1 MTNTMNHSKYLDAFS
16 SLTLAGAF
24 PFGLV
29 KDFEARSGSRSST
42 VAPNSVDP
50 AMGSTFLT
58 THSCMSIPSRPD
70 HSFHLA
76 AGALADDLKD
86 PL

>member
-16 SLTLAGAF
+16 SLTLARAF

-29 KDFEARSGSRSST
+29 KDFESRCGKSST
-42 VAPNSVDP
+42 AAPASVDP